1 MKIKAVLSMIVA
13 ITSCIIHAQTNRFNF
28 IKPNLINKQAPQFTA
43 QAVFPDGTI
52 GHFSLENYQGTNVV
66 LYFYPMDNTP
76 GCTIQAKK
84 FRDGIE
90 KLKKAGITVIGI
102 SCDSIKS
109 HINFQKKHALPFA
122 LVSDSRLTRSI
133 SKAYGAAGFLY
144 SQRKTF
150 LINKDG
156 IVFRQFNKVDI
167 QNQIDDI
174 LHSFAEQKNN

>member
-1 MKIKAVLSMIVA
+1 MAKESTMTTKVA
-13 ITSCIIHAQTNRFNF
+13 
-28 IKPNLINKQAPQFTA
+28 PNFTA

-52 GHFSLENYQGTNVV
+52 KTVSLSDYMGKKIV

-84 FRDGIE
+84 FRDNIQ
-90 KLKKAGITVIGI
+90 KLHDAGITILGV
-102 SCDSIKS
+102 SCDSINS
-109 HINFQKKHALPFA
+109 HLNFQKKHALPFP
-122 LVSDSRLTRSI
+122 LISDSRIKRSI

-150 LINKDG
+150 LINPEG
-156 IVFRQFNKVDI
+156 IIFKTFEKVDI

-174 LHSFAEQKNN
+174 LNSFANQ

>member
-1 MKIKAVLSMIVA
+1 MIIA
-13 ITSCIIHAQTNRFNF
+13 ITSSTLIHTE
-28 IKPNLINKQAPQFTA
+28 KNLVNQPAPLFTA
-43 QAVFPDGTI
+43 PAVFPDGST
-52 GHFSLENYQGTNVV
+52 GLFNLSEYQGSNVV

-84 FRDGIE
+84 FRDDIE
-90 KLKKAGITVIGI
+90 KLKNAGIIVIGI

-109 HINFQKKHALPFA
+109 HLNFQKKHALPFV

-150 LINKDG
+150 LINKNG
-156 IVFRQFNKVDI
+156 IVIQQFHKVDI

-174 LHSFAEQKNN
+174 LQSFHQQK